1 MSGAGGL
8 TLLIGGARAGKS
20 DLAMSLASKRGGPVA
35 FVATARASDEEMA
48 ERIRQHRADRPSEW
62 TTIEE
67 PLDLEGALGRAGD
80 GATAIVDCL
89 TLWVSNLLEDG
100 CDDEEVVARAER
112 AAERARDR
120 SGATIAVTN
129 EVGSGIVPMHPLSR
143 RYRDLL
149 GRVNAIWASRASRA
163 VLVVA
168 GRVVPLA
175 DPSSLEAGGG

>member
-1 MSGAGGL
+1 MSAGL

-20 DLAMSLASKRGGPVA
+20 DLAMSLAARAGEPVA

-48 ERIRQHRADRPSEW
+48 ERIRLHRAGRPAAW

-67 PLDLEGALGRAGD
+67 PLDLEGALVGVAD
-80 GATAIVDCL
+80 GTTAIVDCL

-100 CDDEEVVARAER
+100 CDDEEVAARAEG
-112 AAERARDR
+112 AAERARAR
-120 SGATIAVTN
+120 PGVTIAVTN
-129 EVGSGIVPMHPLSR
+129 EVGAGVVPMHPLAR

-149 GRVNAIWASRASRA
+149 GRVNAIWAARASRTL
-163 VLVVA
+163 LVVA

-175 DPSSLEAGGG
+175 DPSGLEDGHG

>member
-1 MSGAGGL
+1 MSGGL

-20 DLAMSLASKRGGPVA
+20 DVAMSLASRAGAAVT

-48 ERIRQHRADRPSEW
+48 ERIRRHRADRPSGW
-62 TTIEE
+62 STIEE
-67 PLDLEGALGRAGD
+67 PLDLEDALERAGD
-80 GATAIVDCL
+80 RATTIVDCL

-100 CDDEEVVARAER
+100 CDDDEVVARAER

-120 SGATIAVTN
+120 AGATIAVTN
-129 EVGSGIVPMHPLSR
+129 EVGAGIVPMHPLAR

-149 GRVNAIWASRASRA
+149 GRVNAIWSVRASRA

-175 DPSSLEAGGG
+175 DPSTLEAGGG